1 MRAFARA
8 RTCGAVRVVRK
19 PLGMIIACPAC
30 NTRYAVPDSA
40 IGVDGRTVRC
50 AKCKHSWFQD
60 GPPVERLTD
69 APAPPPPP
77 PPAPQTRSQRA
88 PEVASETAP
97 ARRTPMAGPA
107 AEGVERPVARDQ
119 VPPPA
124 PTSAPVPPSEPA
136 PEEGN
141 EPVPPPP
148 VADPVPERFDE
159 DDHGEPPVGHDI
171 PAHDHGS
178 YDEEDV
184 ETGSSFAHEPPFRP
198 RRNWTRIWTIGAV
211 AFALAALGVFGA
223 LQYFGMPDWLP
234 GNRPTFVQAPPDLV
248 LEFPPD
254 RQDRR
259 TLPNGIEYF
268 ETSGTVTNVGTETRR
283 LPPIKIVLRDSRER
297 IVYETQIVPPVGEL
311 APGESV
317 TVNEA
322 IVDVPTSAK
331 FTEFG
336 WAAF

>member
-1 MRAFARA
+1 
-8 RTCGAVRVVRK
+8 
-19 PLGMIIACPAC
+19 
-30 NTRYAVPDSA
+30 
-40 IGVDGRTVRC
+40 
-50 AKCKHSWFQD
+50 
-60 GPPVERLTD
+60 
-69 APAPPPPP
+69 
-77 PPAPQTRSQRA
+77 
-88 PEVASETAP
+88 
-97 ARRTPMAGPA
+97 MAGPA
-107 AEGVERPVARDQ
+107 STDFDRPVRREAETPAP
-119 VPPPA
+119 VAAPPPS
-124 PTSAPVPPSEPA
+124 PKPSDRSVA
-136 PEEGN
+136 
-141 EPVPPPP
+141 PPP
-148 VADPVPERFDE
+148 VADPLPRGRD
-159 DDHGEPPVGHDI
+159 DDHAEPPVGHGIAAPD
-171 PAHDHGS
+171 HDPVDDDAVH
-178 YDEEDV
+178 
-184 ETGSSFAHEPPFRP
+184 GSSFAHEPPFRP

-211 AFALAALGVFGA
+211 AFALAALGVIGA
-223 LQYFGMPDWLP
+223 LQYFGMPGWLP

>member
-1 MRAFARA
+1 
-8 RTCGAVRVVRK
+8 
-19 PLGMIIACPAC
+19 MIIACPAC
-30 NTRYAVPDSA
+30 KTRYAVPDSA

-60 GPPVERLTD
+60 GPPVERLAAQPDD
-69 APAPPPPP
+69 APSPSPPPPP
-77 PPAPQTRSQRA
+77 PPPPPVRRA
-88 PEVASETAP
+88 
-97 ARRTPMAGPA
+97 PMAGPA
-107 AEGVERPVARDQ
+107 GQGVERPVRREYVEPRVEKAPEPVERRAA
-119 VPPPA
+119 PPPLA
-124 PTSAPVPPSEPA
+124 EPA
-136 PEEGN
+136 PRSDN
-141 EPVPPPP
+141 EDY
-148 VADPVPERFDE
+148 A
-159 DDHGEPPVGHDI
+159 EPPVGHDI
-171 PAHDHGS
+171 AAHAYDAPEDDAAHGS
-178 YDEEDV
+178 
-184 ETGSSFAHEPPFRP
+184 TFAHEPPFRP

-211 AFALAALGVFGA
+211 AFALATLGVIGA
-223 LQYFGMPDWLP
+223 LNYFGMPDWLP

-254 RQDRR
+254 RQERR

-331 FTEFG
+331 FSEFG

>member
-1 MRAFARA
+1 
-8 RTCGAVRVVRK
+8 
-19 PLGMIIACPAC
+19 MIIACPAC
-30 NTRYAVPDSA
+30 KTRYAVPDSA

-60 GPPVERLTD
+60 GPPVERLIDSPAPRPATR
-69 APAPPPPP
+69 PAPPPAPVAE
-77 PPAPQTRSQRA
+77 PAPRHA
-88 PEVASETAP
+88 PP
-97 ARRTPMAGPA
+97 RREPMAGPA
-107 AEGVERPVARDQ
+107 SADVDRPARRD
-119 VPPPA
+119 PEAPA
-124 PTSAPVPPSEPA
+124 PEPAPVPAPA
-136 PEEGN
+136 PAPVD
-141 EPVPPPP
+141 EPVAPPP
-148 VADPVPERFDE
+148 VSDPLPDSH
-159 DDHGEPPVGHDI
+159 DDHAEPPVGHDI
-171 PAHDHGS
+171 AARD
-178 YDEEDV
+178 YDAADEDG
-184 ETGSSFAHEPPFRP
+184 TSQDSSFAHEPPFRP
-198 RRNWTRIWTIGAV
+198 RRNWTRIWTIGAT
-211 AFALAALGVFGA
+211 AFALAALGVIGA